1 MSIFYVHI
9 SLMTKTSPHA
19 RTSMSRP
26 FQHNLEGDKF
36 NGTFALVANNTLVR
50 LRHQASNG
58 GFLHS
63 HKHSYPTGSKQQQ
76 VTLYGYEDDNN
87 LWYIYKKQDQS
98 AHTNLI
104 LPGDVVRF
112 RHWRTGYWLHSHDI
126 RPPVSNGDHYNEA
139 RYISNSWYHYVNI

>member
-1 MSIFYVHI
+1 MSIFYVHV
-9 SLMTKTSPHA
+9 SLMTKSSTHA
-19 RTSMSRP
+19 RISMSRS
-26 FQHNLEGDKF
+26 FQHNLEDRKF

-63 HKHSYPTGSKQQQ
+63 HKHTYPSGSKQQQ
-76 VTLYGYEDDNN
+76 VSLYGLGDDNN
-87 LWYIYKKQDQS
+87 LWYISKNPDQS
-98 AHTNLI
+98 NHTNLI

-112 RHWRTGYWLHSHDI
+112 RHLGTAYWLHSHDI

-139 RYISNSWYHYVNI
+139 RYISNS